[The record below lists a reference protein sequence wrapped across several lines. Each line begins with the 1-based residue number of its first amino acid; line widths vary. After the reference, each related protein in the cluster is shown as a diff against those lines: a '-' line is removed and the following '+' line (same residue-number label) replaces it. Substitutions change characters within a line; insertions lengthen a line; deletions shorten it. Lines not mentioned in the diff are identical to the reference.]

1 MIVIDASALA
11 DALVDDGDAGNAART
26 ALARD
31 EHWAA
36 PDHLIIE
43 VVSVIRGRHFGGKLS
58 DGRAADALAALGQL
72 SIDQVDIVPQLARVW
87 ELRSNLSA
95 YDAGYVAVAEALGC
109 PLVTADAKLANA
121 SGPRCEIVL
130 LKW

>member
-1 MIVIDASALA
+1 MIVVDASALA
-11 DALVDDGDAGNAART
+11 DALTDDGDAGDTARA

-43 VVSVIRGRHFGGKLS
+43 VVSVIRGRHLGGKLS
-58 DGRAADALAALGQL
+58 DGRAADALGALGQVF
-72 SIDQVDIVPQLARVW
+72 IDQVDIVPLLGRVW
-87 ELRSNLSA
+87 DLRANLKT
-95 YDAGYVAVAEALGC
+95 YDAGYVAAAEVLGC

-130 LKW
+130 LK

>member
-11 DALVDDGDAGNAART
+11 DALIDDGDAGNAARV

-43 VVSVIRGRHFGGKLS
+43 VVSVIRGRHIVGKLS
-58 DGRAADALAALGQL
+58 GDRAFDALAALGQL
-72 SIDQVDIVPQLARVW
+72 LIDQVDIEPQLGRVW

-109 PLVTADAKLANA
+109 PLVTADARLANA

>member
-1 MIVIDASALA
+1 MIVVDASALA
-11 DALVDDGDAGNAART
+11 DALTDDGDAGDTARA

-43 VVSVIRGRHFGGKLS
+43 VVSVIRGRHLGGKLS
-58 DGRAADALAALGQL
+58 DGRAADALAALGQVF
-72 SIDQVDIVPQLARVW
+72 IDQVDIVPLLGRVW
-87 ELRSNLSA
+87 DLRANLSA
-95 YDAGYVAVAEALGC
+95 YDAGYVVAAEALGC
-109 PLVTADAKLANA
+109 PLVTADAKLASA

>member
-31 EHWAA
+31 DHWAA

-43 VVSVIRGRHFGGKLS
+43 VVSVIRGRHIGGKLS
-58 DGRAADALAALGQL
+58 DDRAADALVALGQL
-72 SIDQVDIVPQLARVW
+72 FIDQANIVPRLGRVW

-109 PLVTADAKLANA
+109 PLVTADTKLANA

-130 LKW
+130 LKR

>member
-1 MIVIDASALA
+1 MIVVDASALA
-11 DALVDDGDAGNAART
+11 DALIDDGDAGDTARA

-43 VVSVIRGRHFGGKLS
+43 VVSVIRGRHLCGKLS
-58 DGRAADALAALGQL
+58 DGRAADALAALGQMF
-72 SIDQVDIVPQLARVW
+72 IDQVDIVPLLGRVW
-87 ELRSNLSA
+87 ALRANLSA
-95 YDAGYVAVAEALGC
+95 YDAGYVAAAEVLGC

-121 SGPRCEIVL
+121 SGPRCGIIL
-130 LKW
+130 LKR